1 MKIVERAIVY
11 WIHFQLVL
19 LLHLLKLL
27 SLFHTQEIDSK
38 GGTALDPNLDVWGRI
53 GLGKT
58 PNSALSWL
66 CDFGK
71 LCNLQTL

>member
-1 MKIVERAIVY
+1 MKMVERTIVY

-38 GGTALDPNLDVWGRI
+38 GGTALDPNLVWGRI

-71 LCNLQTL
+71 LRNLQTL